1 MFPIL
6 STLTF
11 LPFIGG
17 CLILFFVPKNNEE
30 LIKKATFAISLVEL
44 VLSVFLVYKFNPESV
59 EMQFIEKMA
68 WIPSIGI
75 EYLVGVDGI
84 SVLII
89 LLTAILTSVS
99 ILSSWTSI
107 KNRVRG
113 YYPLFLFIET
123 AVIGSLVSLDFV
135 LFYIFWEIMLI
146 PMFFLIGV
154 WGEENKIYAAMKFFL
169 FTLVGSVLMLVGIL
183 ALSFKYS
190 ELSGGNPL
198 TFNILQL
205 KTISY
210 PVNFQLW
217 VFTAFFIGWAIK
229 IPMFPF
235 HTWLP
240 DAYVQAPTAGSIII
254 AGVLSKMGVY
264 GFLRFSL
271 PLFPFASQVFAPLA
285 AVLAVIAIIYG
296 AFLAINQKDM
306 KKLVAYSSIS
316 HMGFI
321 VLGIFAFSQFGLE
334 GAILQMFNHGITIG
348 ALFLCV
354 GLLYD
359 RARTK
364 QIEDFGGLSKQIPL
378 FAFFFTLFSLAS
390 MGIPCLSGFVGEF
403 LILTGAIKNNVS
415 FYDGL
420 YRFFGVVVIVGIPLG
435 SAYILWLYQRVML
448 GHKVNPKHTNMP
460 DLNLRE
466 SVCLV
471 SLALFVIWIGVY
483 PAPFLKIFHVAVEQI
498 VLKAGAM

>member
-11 LPFIGG
+11 LPFVSG
-17 CLILFFVPKNNEE
+17 CLIFFFIPKGKEE
-30 LIKKATFAISLVEL
+30 LIRKSVFVVSLVEL
-44 VLSVFLVYKFNPESV
+44 GLSIFLIRQFNPELV
-59 EMQFIEKMA
+59 EMQFVEKMA
-68 WIPSIGI
+68 WIPSIGV
-75 EYLVGVDGI
+75 EYLIGVDGI

-89 LLTAILTSVS
+89 LLTTILTSVA
-99 ILSSWTSI
+99 ILSSWASI
-107 KNRVRG
+107 KHRVRE
-113 YYPLFLFIET
+113 YYPLFLFMEA
-123 AVIGSLVSLDFV
+123 AVIGSLVSLDFI

-146 PMFFLIGV
+146 PMLFLIGV
-154 WGEENKIYAAMKFFL
+154 WGEENRLYAAMKFFL

-183 ALSFKYS
+183 ALYFKYH
-190 ELSGGNPL
+190 ELSGNPL

-217 VFTAFFIGWAIK
+217 VFMAFFIGWAIK

-254 AGVLSKMGVY
+254 AGVLSKMGIY

-271 PLFPFASQVFAPLA
+271 PLFPLANQILAPLA

-296 AFLAINQKDM
+296 AFLAISQKDM
-306 KKLVAYSSIS
+306 KKLVAYSSFS

-334 GAILQMFNHGITIG
+334 GAILQLFNHGITIG

-359 RARTK
+359 RASTK
-364 QIEDFGGLSKQIPL
+364 QIEAFGGLSKRIPMYT
-378 FAFFFTLFSLAS
+378 FFFTLFLLAS
-390 MGIPCLSGFVGEF
+390 MGVPCLSGFVGEF
-403 LILTGAIKNNVS
+403 LILTGAVKNNVS
-415 FYDGL
+415 LYSGL
-420 YRFFGVVVIVGIPLG
+420 YRFLGVVAVVGIPLG

-448 GHKVNPKHTNMP
+448 GHKVNPKHANML

-466 SVCLV
+466 IVCLV

-483 PAPFLKIFHVAVEQI
+483 PAPFLRIFHVAVEQI
-498 VLKAGAM
+498 VLKMVL